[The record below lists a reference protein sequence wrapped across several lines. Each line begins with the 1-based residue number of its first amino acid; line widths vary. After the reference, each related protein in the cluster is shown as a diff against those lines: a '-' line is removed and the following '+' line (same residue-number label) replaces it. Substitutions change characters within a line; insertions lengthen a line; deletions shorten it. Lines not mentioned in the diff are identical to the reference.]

1 MRLRSGGRNA
11 IIKRVIEMS
20 RHIYTMKKP
29 AGWHKELWREALPL
43 GNGLTGALIP
53 GAIGKET
60 IQFNRFDL
68 WEDGEDPPVPD
79 VTDAF
84 RAQRAALDR
93 GDTAAANGDALGR
106 AL

>member
-1 MRLRSGGRNA
+1 MRVRGGGENA
-11 IIKRVIEMS
+11 IIDRMIKMS

-29 AGWHKELWREALPL
+29 AGWHGELWREALPL

-60 IQFNRFDL
+60 IRFNRFDL
-68 WEDGEDPPVPD
+68 WEGGEDPPVPD
-79 VTDAF
+79 VTQAF